1 MPWVRF
7 IADFDFKPKESVTV
21 AFKAGT
27 LRIVPRAAAA
37 QAVAEGKAEAAER
50 PPGRPTNGT

>member
-7 IADFDFKPKESVTV
+7 VADFDFKPKESVTV

-27 LRIVPRAAAA
+27 LRIVPRAAAV
-37 QAVAEGKAEAAER
+37 QAIAAGKAEAAER
-50 PPGRPTNGT
+50 PPRRPSNGT